1 MDELTNEQEQSQTI
15 EQRVQKQT
23 RLHSAESRQSSRN
36 SNCLNYA
43 EREGRRRSQMNYKAL
58 EQIPIP
64 EGLEERLSA
73 KIDEWEQEDTKQKAQ
88 RRRLLPRSLRY
99 TAIAASVALVF
110 GVGFHYLRQDEPV
123 NLAEQ
128 DTYQDP
134 AKAQQE
140 AERALN
146 LLAANLNKGMG
157 HLEKA
162 KALSDKAENTLNK
175 QLKALE

>member
-1 MDELTNEQEQSQTI
+1 MDEL
-15 EQRVQKQT
+15 
-23 RLHSAESRQSSRN
+23 
-36 SNCLNYA
+36 
-43 EREGRRRSQMNYKAL
+43 NYKTL

-64 EGLEERLSA
+64 EGLEERLS
-73 KIDEWEQEDTKQKAQ
+73 KMIDEWEQAEKVQRAP

-99 TAIAASVALVF
+99 TAVAASMALVF
-110 GVGFHYLRQDEPV
+110 GMGYHYFGQNEQT

-134 AKAQQE
+134 ALAQQE

-146 LLAANLNKGMG
+146 LLAANLNKGVG

-162 KALSDKAENTLNK
+162 KVLSDKAENTLNK
-175 QLKALE
+175 QLKALK

>member
-1 MDELTNEQEQSQTI
+1 MDELN
-15 EQRVQKQT
+15 
-23 RLHSAESRQSSRN
+23 L
-36 SNCLNYA
+36 
-43 EREGRRRSQMNYKAL
+43 KAL

-73 KIDEWEQEDTKQKAQ
+73 KIDEWEREEQKAKQ
-88 RRRLLPRSLRY
+88 HTLIPRVLRY
-99 TAIAASVALVF
+99 TAVAASFALVF
-110 GVGFHYLRQDEPV
+110 GVGYHLLNHDNRS

-134 AKAQQE
+134 MLAQQE

-146 LLAANLNKGMG
+146 LLAYNLNKGMG

-162 KALSDKAENTLNK
+162 KALSDKTEKSLNK
-175 QLKALE
+175 QLKILKRYETDNH

>member
-1 MDELTNEQEQSQTI
+1 MDELNLKT
-15 EQRVQKQT
+15 
-23 RLHSAESRQSSRN
+23 
-36 SNCLNYA
+36 
-43 EREGRRRSQMNYKAL
+43 L

-73 KIDEWEQEDTKQKAQ
+73 KIDEWECEEKKSSLRGDTGKI
-88 RRRLLPRSLRY
+88 LLPRALRY
-99 TAIAASVALVF
+99 TAAAACIALVF
-110 GVGFHYLRQDEPV
+110 GVGYHLLSQDYYT

-134 AKAQQE
+134 VQAQQE

-146 LLAANLNKGMG
+146 MLAMNLNKGMG

-162 KALSDKAENTLNK
+162 KALSEKTEQSFYDK
-175 QLKALE
+175 LKVLK

>member
-1 MDELTNEQEQSQTI
+1 MDELNLKT
-15 EQRVQKQT
+15 
-23 RLHSAESRQSSRN
+23 
-36 SNCLNYA
+36 
-43 EREGRRRSQMNYKAL
+43 L

-73 KIDEWEQEDTKQKAQ
+73 KIDEWEREEKKP
-88 RRRLLPRSLRY
+88 RRRISVLRY
-99 TAIAASVALVF
+99 VAAAACFALVF
-110 GVGFHYLRQDEPV
+110 GVGFHLISKNENT

-134 AKAQQE
+134 IKAQQE

-146 LLAANLNKGMG
+146 MLAMNLNKGMG

-162 KALSDKAENTLNK
+162 KALSDKTEQSFYEK
-175 QLKALE
+175 LKVMK

>member
-1 MDELTNEQEQSQTI
+1 MDELTN
-15 EQRVQKQT
+15 
-23 RLHSAESRQSSRN
+23 
-36 SNCLNYA
+36 
-43 EREGRRRSQMNYKAL
+43 EREGRRRSQLNYNAL
-58 EQIPIP
+58 ERIPIP

-73 KIDEWEQEDTKQKAQ
+73 KIDKWEQEERKEKAQ
-88 RRRLLPRSLRY
+88 RRHLLPSVLRY
-99 TAIAASVALVF
+99 TAVAASVALVF
-110 GVGFHYLRQDEPV
+110 GVGYHYLRPDEPV

-134 AKAQQE
+134 VLAQQE

-175 QLKALE
+175 QLKALK

>member
-1 MDELTNEQEQSQTI
+1 MDELNLKT
-15 EQRVQKQT
+15 
-23 RLHSAESRQSSRN
+23 
-36 SNCLNYA
+36 
-43 EREGRRRSQMNYKAL
+43 L

-73 KIDEWEQEDTKQKAQ
+73 KIDKWEREEKKP
-88 RRRLLPRSLRY
+88 RRRISVLRY
-99 TAIAASVALVF
+99 VAAAACFALVF
-110 GVGFHYLRQDEPV
+110 GVGYHLMNKNENT

-134 AKAQQE
+134 VKAQQE

-146 LLAANLNKGMG
+146 MLAMNLNKGMG

-162 KALSDKAENTLNK
+162 KALSDKTERSFYEK
-175 QLKALE
+175 LKVMK

>member
-1 MDELTNEQEQSQTI
+1 MDELTN
-15 EQRVQKQT
+15 
-23 RLHSAESRQSSRN
+23 
-36 SNCLNYA
+36 
-43 EREGRRRSQMNYKAL
+43 EREGRRRSQLNYNAL
-58 EQIPIP
+58 ERIPIP

-73 KIDEWEQEDTKQKAQ
+73 KIDEWEQEERKEKAQ
-88 RRRLLPRSLRY
+88 RRHLLPSVLRY
-99 TAIAASVALVF
+99 TAVAASVALVF
-110 GVGFHYLRQDEPV
+110 GIGYHYLQLDEPV

-134 AKAQQE
+134 VKAQLE

-175 QLKALE
+175 QLKVLK

>member
-1 MDELTNEQEQSQTI
+1 MDELTN
-15 EQRVQKQT
+15 
-23 RLHSAESRQSSRN
+23 
-36 SNCLNYA
+36 
-43 EREGRRRSQMNYKAL
+43 RRRSQLNYKAL

-73 KIDEWEQEDTKQKAQ
+73 KIDEWEQEEAKQKAQ

-99 TAIAASVALVF
+99 TAVAASVALVF
-110 GVGFHYLRQDEPV
+110 GVGFHYLQQDEPT
-123 NLAEQ
+123 NLAEL

-134 AKAQQE
+134 VKAQQE

-157 HLEKA
+157 QLEKA